1 MGPVRRSSYGH
12 PMATLHIEHQVTAYD
27 EWRTAFDGFAD
38 ARHDAGVVVE
48 RVARLVDDP
57 CYVVVGLDFDTA
69 ERAAAFLVFLETRVW
84 TGPVSAP
91 ALVGRPRTA
100 IFQLESPPAT

>member
-1 MGPVRRSSYGH
+1 MP
-12 PMATLHIEHQVTAYD
+12 TLHIEHRITSYD
-27 EWRTAFDGFAD
+27 EWRAAFDGFAD
-38 ARHDAGVVVE
+38 ARHEAGVLVE

-57 CYVVVGLDFDTA
+57 CYVVVGLDFDSA
-69 ERAAAFLVFLETRVW
+69 ERAAAFLVFLETGVW

-100 IFQLESPPAT
+100 IFELSSSPAA